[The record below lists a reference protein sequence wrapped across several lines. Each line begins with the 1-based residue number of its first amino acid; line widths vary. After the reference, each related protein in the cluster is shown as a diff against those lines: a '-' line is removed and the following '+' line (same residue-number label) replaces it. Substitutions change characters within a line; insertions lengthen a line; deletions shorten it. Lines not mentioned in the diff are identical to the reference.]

1 MNKNAFVRLMVVAG
15 GFLFLCAAPKLTFG
29 QSNPLGSAP
38 PPPMRSA
45 SAPPRNSTP
54 PPDLLEGL
62 TLTGDQQVKIDQIR
76 KDTRSRLAAVT
87 NDKKLSP
94 EAADAMFR
102 GFQRIEN
109 GKIFEVLT
117 PEQQREVRRRMSA
130 WRAASGRPQK
140 YPLKQPRA
148 LKSDPQPD
156 GPSPVETQNQ
166 TATSKQQ

>member
-1 MNKNAFVRLMVVAG
+1 MNKIAFVKPVVVAW

-29 QSNPLGSAP
+29 QSSPLGAAP

-62 TLTGDQQVKIDQIR
+62 TLTDDQQVKIDQIR
-76 KDTRSRLAAVT
+76 KDTRSRLAAVA
-87 NDKKLSP
+87 NDKRLSP
-94 EAADAMFR
+94 EATDAMLR

-117 PEQQREVRRRMSA
+117 PEQQREVRRRLSG

-148 LKSDPQPD
+148 LESDPQPHE
-156 GPSPVETQNQ
+156 PSPVETQNQ